1 MTIQWFPGHM
11 AKARRQVT
19 EKLKLIDIVYE
30 LVDARIPQSS
40 RNPMIDEIVT
50 NKPRVVLLNKADKAD
65 KAITNEWLRYYEEKG
80 IAAIAIDAQSGKG
93 LNQILTVS
101 KELLK
106 EKFDRMRAKG
116 IKNPR
121 AIRAMIVGIPNVGK
135 STLINRLAH
144 KNIAK
149 TGDRP
154 GVTQAQQWI
163 KVGKELELLDTP
175 GILWPKFEDEL
186 VGYKLATTGA
196 IKDTILNLQDVAV
209 YALRFL
215 TASYPNRLQERYDLP
230 HIPEEIVDLFDEIGK
245 RRGCLLSGGIIDYDK
260 TAELVLREIRGDKL
274 GVLTFEK
281 PYEEKV
287 ESE

>member
-40 RNPMIDEIVT
+40 RNPMIDEIIV
-50 NKPRVVLLNKADKAD
+50 NKPRIVLLNKTDKAD
-65 KAITNEWLRYYEEKG
+65 SRMTEEWLRYYREQG
-80 IAAIAIDAQSGKG
+80 VQALAIDAQAGKG
-93 LNQILTVS
+93 MKQIVSLS
-101 KELLK
+101 KEILH
-106 EKFDRMRAKG
+106 EKFERMKAKG
-116 IKNPR
+116 IKKPR

-135 STLINRLAH
+135 STLINRLAS
-144 KNIAK
+144 KKIAK

-163 KVGKELELLDTP
+163 KVGSELELLDTP
-175 GILWPKFEDEL
+175 GILWPKFEDQT

-196 IKDTILNLQDVAV
+196 IKDTIVNMQDICV

-215 TASYPNRLQERYDLP
+215 SRYYPVNLKERYGLEE
-230 HIPEEIVDLFDEIGK
+230 IPEDIVELFDAIASK
-245 RRGCLLSGGIIDYDK
+245 RGCIMSGGMVDYDK
-260 TAELVLREIRGDKL
+260 TAELVLREIRTDKL
-274 GVLTFEK
+274 GMLTFDDPAELSS
-281 PYEEKV
+281 EE
-287 ESE
+287 

>member
-40 RNPMIDEIVT
+40 RNPMIDEIIV
-50 NKPRVVLLNKADKAD
+50 NKPRIVLLNKTDKAD
-65 KAITNEWLRYYEEKG
+65 PRMTEEWLRYYREQG
-80 IAAIAIDAQSGKG
+80 VQALAIDAQAGKG
-93 LNQILTVS
+93 MKQIVSLS
-101 KELLK
+101 KEILH
-106 EKFDRMRAKG
+106 EKFERMKAKG
-116 IKNPR
+116 IKKPR

-135 STLINRLAH
+135 STLINRLAS
-144 KNIAK
+144 KKIAK

-163 KVGKELELLDTP
+163 KVGSELELLDTP
-175 GILWPKFEDEL
+175 GILWPKFEDQT

-196 IKDTILNLQDVAV
+196 IKDTIVNMQDICV

-215 TASYPNRLQERYDLP
+215 SRYYPVNLKERYGLEE
-230 HIPEEIVDLFDEIGK
+230 IPEDIVELFDAIAAKEV
-245 RRGCLLSGGIIDYDK
+245 
-260 TAELVLREIRGDKL
+260 VL
-274 GVLTFEK
+274 
-281 PYEEKV
+281 
-287 ESE
+287 